1 MSDLFSNSA
10 FIYFCGLGS
19 PKKRKI
25 FFLLFPL
32 LPFSFLLSC
41 FWVLTP
47 LVIHMGF
54 FQNLFQPNHKDAK
67 VLNNS
72 NINTNNNH
80 RSTAKDKAT
89 SKRQNNNT
97 SPVHNAL
104 PVPNSIPLPPLPQQQ
119 QQQQSQQQPQQ
130 DQTSN
135 QSPPSSLTTTR
146 SHPLPTTNNSTGHR
160 RFQLNEDGSH
170 THHLTM
176 PAPSRFTGLVDGLL
190 QLDKSI
196 RRGWGGDKKQAAH
209 TSPDGQPSLAPALV
223 EERAAIDATLQR
235 MPSTSSFAQK
245 WGDCQEII
253 GRGAFGVVRVAHK
266 KDSPDSKERLYA
278 VKV

>member
-1 MSDLFSNSA
+1 
-10 FIYFCGLGS
+10 
-19 PKKRKI
+19 
-25 FFLLFPL
+25 
-32 LPFSFLLSC
+32 
-41 FWVLTP
+41 
-47 LVIHMGF
+47 
-54 FQNLFQPNHKDAK
+54 
-67 VLNNS
+67 
-72 NINTNNNH
+72 
-80 RSTAKDKAT
+80 
-89 SKRQNNNT
+89 
-97 SPVHNAL
+97 
-104 PVPNSIPLPPLPQQQ
+104 
-119 QQQQSQQQPQQ
+119 
-130 DQTSN
+130 
-135 QSPPSSLTTTR
+135 
-146 SHPLPTTNNSTGHR
+146 
-160 RFQLNEDGSH
+160 
-170 THHLTM
+170 M